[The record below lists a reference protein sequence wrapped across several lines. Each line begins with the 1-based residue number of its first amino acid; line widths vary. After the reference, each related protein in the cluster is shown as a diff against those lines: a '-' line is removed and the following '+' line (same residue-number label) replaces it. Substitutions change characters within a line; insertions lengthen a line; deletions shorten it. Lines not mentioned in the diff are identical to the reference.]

1 MVTGTSRGGVHE
13 RGSQAVVHVCQARV
27 SPEVSYQGCSL
38 VVDPVDRYCLFESQG
53 LSELMG
59 YQQVEHTGQRD
70 MLCRCKWHKF
80 AS

>member
-1 MVTGTSRGGVHE
+1 MVSLHE

-59 YQQVEHTGQRD
+59 YQQVEHTGQRGYA
-70 MLCRCKWHKF
+70 LPVQLAQIC
-80 AS
+80 